1 MRRIGLV
8 DAASLR
14 MADRELLDLL
24 VDLTRS
30 QVRDA
35 RTAGVIMSSL
45 PERAQVLAILRRRI
59 GPHTSVR

>member
-1 MRRIGLV
+1 MRGIGLV

-30 QVRDA
+30 QVRA
-35 RTAGVIMSSL
+35 HGGCHNGQPA
-45 PERAQVLAILRRRI
+45 
-59 GPHTSVR
+59 